1 MLWALFL
8 IACTVGGWQWWRLA
22 ELVGRQTET
31 ILDMAHLLERYDSR
45 IESLDYTVTEL
56 ISTVLSHDD
65 ELRLTAPGNRPP
77 R

>member
-8 IACTVGGWQWWRLA
+8 VACTVGGWQWWRLA

-65 ELRLTAPGNRPP
+65 ELRMVGSANRPP